1 MDANWPVQEPVDI
14 LAEKDARI
22 AELSERVAHLMT
34 QVAWLQKQLFGAGK
48 GEKLDRAQLEMKFEE
63 LKNLLEQAS
72 DAEAK
77 LVQYERRAKA
87 REKRPVPAEVFAH
100 LPVAE
105 TLEILPEAVK
115 AEPEAYEKIGE
126 ERTFEVDVT
135 PPKLFKR
142 EIVRPKFRRKDDR
155 EQPPVVAPATARPV
169 TGGYASAG
177 LLAWIALSKYV
188 DHLPLYR
195 LEQMSARW
203 GATIPRNT
211 MSDWIRITADWLE
224 PVYKRMRQRLL
235 ESGYIQVDETP
246 VRFVDPDE
254 KNGKTEQ
261 GYLWVMGAPG
271 GDVVFDWQ
279 LSRKHDHLTGLVG
292 PGYVGVLQSDGYEA
306 YAAYAR
312 NSKGAVLRVGCWA
325 HARRKFFEA
334 RDESRE
340 KADAFLARIGAMY
353 AVESDCDGA
362 KDKNGEPTKPVATTA
377 ARATRR
383 AEIFPEILAELK
395 ERAKT
400 TLAEVRPRSRLGEAC
415 SYLLN
420 QWEALAA
427 HATIGDS
434 RLDNNLVEN
443 AIRPSAVGKKN
454 WLFIGHPDAG
464 QRTAI
469 LYSIVVSCQRH
480 GVEPHAYLRDVL
492 TKLPGMTT
500 RDDLDAL
507 LPSNR
512 KPA

>member
-1 MDANWPVQEPVDI
+1 MHIVVTEIAAI
-14 LAEKDARI
+14 IAGKDARI
-22 AELSERVAHLMT
+22 AELSERVAVLTT
-34 QVAWLQKQLFGAGK
+34 QIAWLQKQLFGAGK
-48 GEKLDRAQLEMKFEE
+48 GEKLDRDQLEIKFEE
-63 LKNLLEQAS
+63 LKNLLEQVS
-72 DAEAK
+72 DTEAK
-77 LVQYERRAKA
+77 LVQYERVAKA
-87 REKRPVPAEVFAH
+87 REKRPLPAEVFAH

-105 TLEILPEAVK
+105 TVTILPDEVK
-115 AEPEAYEKIGE
+115 SEPEAYEKIGE
-126 ERTFEVDVT
+126 EKTFEVDVT

-142 EIVRPKFRRKDDR
+142 EIVRPKFRRTGDR
-155 EQPPVVAPATARPV
+155 EQPPVVAPAPARVV

-211 MSDWIRITADWLE
+211 MSDWIRIASDWLE
-224 PVYKRMRQRLL
+224 PLYKRMRQRLL

-254 KNGKTEQ
+254 KGGKTEQ

-279 LSRKHDHLTGLVG
+279 LSRKHDHLTDLVG
-292 PGYVGVLQSDGYEA
+292 KDYAGVLQSDGYEA
-306 YAAYAR
+306 YANYAKAR
-312 NSKGAVLRVGCWA
+312 PKEVTRVACWA

-334 RDESRE
+334 LDENRE
-340 KADAFLARIGAMY
+340 KAGAFLALIGELY
-353 AVESDCDGA
+353 AVEHDLDGA
-362 KDKNGEPTKPVATTA
+362 KDKHGEPTKPPVTDLAT
-377 ARATRR
+377 RAERRR
-383 AEIFPEILAELK
+383 AESVPLFEKLNALAK
-395 ERAKT
+395 N
-400 TLAEVRPRSRLGEAC
+400 TLAEVRPRSALGEAC
-415 SYLLN
+415 SYMLN
-420 QWEALAA
+420 QWTALVA
-427 HATIGDS
+427 HADHGQT

-469 LYSIVVSCQRH
+469 IYSIVVSCQRH
-480 GVEPHAYLRDVL
+480 DIDPHLYLRDVL

-507 LPSNR
+507 LPSKW

>member
-1 MDANWPVQEPVDI
+1 
-14 LAEKDARI
+14 
-22 AELSERVAHLMT
+22 
-34 QVAWLQKQLFGAGK
+34 
-48 GEKLDRAQLEMKFEE
+48 
-63 LKNLLEQAS
+63 
-72 DAEAK
+72 
-77 LVQYERRAKA
+77 
-87 REKRPVPAEVFAH
+87 
-100 LPVAE
+100 
-105 TLEILPEAVK
+105 
-115 AEPEAYEKIGE
+115 
-126 ERTFEVDVT
+126 
-135 PPKLFKR
+135 
-142 EIVRPKFRRKDDR
+142 
-155 EQPPVVAPATARPV
+155 
-169 TGGYASAG
+169 
-177 LLAWIALSKYV
+177 
-188 DHLPLYR
+188 
-195 LEQMSARW
+195 MSARW